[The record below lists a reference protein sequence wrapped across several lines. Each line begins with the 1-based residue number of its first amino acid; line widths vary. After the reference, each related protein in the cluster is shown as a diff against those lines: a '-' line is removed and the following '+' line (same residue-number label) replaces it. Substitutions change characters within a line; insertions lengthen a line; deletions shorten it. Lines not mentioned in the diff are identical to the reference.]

1 MKKLVIEPTVKSG
14 IETVLH
20 SHIQG
25 MKDIIK
31 NLQNP
36 DFDASQY
43 PEWVNKETIEKHIS
57 QYNDM
62 YAVLRCFSTFNQEEN
77 CKRIYANIDEHIFAL
92 QDMKDKE
99 LEEDRRESLDFNI
112 NSWKRMKFLIK
123 MMEYAI
129 KNLEE
134 TDNSILQE
142 FLDQC
147 K

>member
-14 IETVLH
+14 IETILH

-31 NLQNP
+31 NMQNP

-43 PEWVNKETIEKHIS
+43 PEWVNTETIEKHIS

-99 LEEDRRESLDFNI
+99 LEEERRESLDFNI
-112 NSWKRMKFLIK
+112 NSWKRMRFLIK
-123 MMEYAI
+123 MVEYAI

-142 FLDQC
+142 LLDQC

>member
-14 IETVLH
+14 IETILH

-36 DFDASQY
+36 DFDVSQY
-43 PEWVNKETIEKHIS
+43 PEWVNVETVEKHIS

-62 YAVLRCFSTFNQEEN
+62 YAVLRSLSTFNQEEN

-123 MMEYAI
+123 MIEYAI

>member
-14 IETVLH
+14 IETILH

-36 DFDASQY
+36 EFDVSQY
-43 PEWVNKETIEKHIS
+43 PEWVNTETIEKHIS

-62 YAVLRCFSTFNQEEN
+62 YAVLRSLSTFNQEEN

-123 MMEYAI
+123 MMEYAV

>member
-14 IETVLH
+14 IETILH

-43 PEWVNKETIEKHIS
+43 PEWVNVETIEKHIS
-57 QYNDM
+57 QYNDI
-62 YAVLRCFSTFNQEEN
+62 YAVLRSLSTFNQEEN

-112 NSWKRMKFLIK
+112 NSWKRMKFLVK
-123 MMEYAI
+123 MIEYAI

>member
-14 IETVLH
+14 IETILH

-36 DFDASQY
+36 EFDTSQY
-43 PEWVNKETIEKHIS
+43 PEWVNTETIEKHIS

-99 LEEDRRESLDFNI
+99 LEKDRRESLDFNI

-123 MMEYAI
+123 MIEYAI

>member
-14 IETVLH
+14 IETILH

-25 MKDIIK
+25 MKDIIE

-43 PEWVNKETIEKHIS
+43 PEWVNTETIEKHIS

-62 YAVLRCFSTFNQEEN
+62 YAVLRSLSTFNQEEN

-112 NSWKRMKFLIK
+112 NSWKRLKFLIK
-123 MMEYAI
+123 MIEYAI

>member
-14 IETVLH
+14 IETILH

-43 PEWVNKETIEKHIS
+43 PEWVNTETIEKHIS

-62 YAVLRCFSTFNQEEN
+62 YAVLRSLSTFNQEEN

-99 LEEDRRESLDFNI
+99 LEENRRESLDFNI

-123 MMEYAI
+123 MIEYAI

-142 FLDQC
+142 LLDQC

>member
-14 IETVLH
+14 IETILH

-43 PEWVNKETIEKHIS
+43 PEWVNTETIEKHIS

-62 YAVLRCFSTFNQEEN
+62 YAVLRSLSTFNQEEN
-77 CKRIYANIDEHIFAL
+77 CKRIYANIDEHISAL

-99 LEEDRRESLDFNI
+99 LEESRRENLDFNI

-123 MMEYAI
+123 MIEYAI

-134 TDNSILQE
+134 TDAVILQE

>member
-14 IETVLH
+14 IETILH

-36 DFDASQY
+36 DFDVSQY
-43 PEWVNKETIEKHIS
+43 PEWVNVETVEKHIS

-62 YAVLRCFSTFNQEEN
+62 YAVLRSLSTFNQEEN

-99 LEEDRRESLDFNI
+99 LEEDRRENLDFNI
-112 NSWKRMKFLIK
+112 NSWKRMKFLVK
-123 MMEYAI
+123 MIEYAI

>member
-1 MKKLVIEPTVKSG
+1 MKKLIIEPTVKSG
-14 IETVLH
+14 IETILH

-43 PEWVNKETIEKHIS
+43 PEWVNTETIEKHIS

-62 YAVLRCFSTFNQEEN
+62 YAVLRSLSTFNQEEN

-123 MMEYAI
+123 MIEYAI

>member
-1 MKKLVIEPTVKSG
+1 MKKLVIEPTVRSG
-14 IETVLH
+14 IETILH

-36 DFDASQY
+36 EFDTSQY
-43 PEWVNKETIEKHIS
+43 PEWVNTETIEKHIS

-62 YAVLRCFSTFNQEEN
+62 YAVLRSLSTFNQEEN

-112 NSWKRMKFLIK
+112 NSWKRMKFLVK

>member
-14 IETVLH
+14 IETILH

-36 DFDASQY
+36 DFDTSQY
-43 PEWVNKETIEKHIS
+43 PEWVNTETIEKHIS

-62 YAVLRCFSTFNQEEN
+62 YAVLRSLSTFNQEEN
-77 CKRIYANIDEHIFAL
+77 CKRIYANIDEHISAL

-123 MMEYAI
+123 MIEYAI

-142 FLDQC
+142 FLNQC

>member
-43 PEWVNKETIEKHIS
+43 PEWVNTETIEKHIS

-62 YAVLRCFSTFNQEEN
+62 YAVLRSLSTFNQEEN
-77 CKRIYANIDEHIFAL
+77 CKRIYANIDEHISAL
-92 QDMKDKE
+92 QEMKDKE
-99 LEEDRRESLDFNI
+99 LEEDRRENLDFNI

-123 MMEYAI
+123 MIEYAI

-134 TDNSILQE
+134 TDAAVLQE

>member
-14 IETVLH
+14 IETILH

-25 MKDIIK
+25 MKDIMK

-36 DFDASQY
+36 EFDTSQY
-43 PEWVNKETIEKHIS
+43 PEWVNTETIEKHIS

-62 YAVLRCFSTFNQEEN
+62 YAVLRSLSTFNQEEN

-123 MMEYAI
+123 MIEYAI

-134 TDNSILQE
+134 TDNFILQE

>member
-14 IETVLH
+14 IETILH

-36 DFDASQY
+36 DFDVSQY
-43 PEWVNKETIEKHIS
+43 PEWVNTETIEKHIS

-62 YAVLRCFSTFNQEEN
+62 YAVLRSLSAFNQEEN

-123 MMEYAI
+123 MIEYAI

>member
-14 IETVLH
+14 IETILH

-43 PEWVNKETIEKHIS
+43 PEWVNTETIEKHIS

-62 YAVLRCFSTFNQEEN
+62 YAVLRSLSTFNQEEN

-134 TDNSILQE
+134 TDNSIIQE

>member
-14 IETVLH
+14 IETILH

-43 PEWVNKETIEKHIS
+43 PEWVNTETIEKHIS

-62 YAVLRCFSTFNQEEN
+62 YAVLRSLSTFNQEEN

-112 NSWKRMKFLIK
+112 NSWKKMKFLIK
-123 MMEYAI
+123 MIEYTI

>member
-14 IETVLH
+14 IETILH

-36 DFDASQY
+36 EFDVSQY
-43 PEWVNKETIEKHIS
+43 PEWVNVETVEKHIS

-62 YAVLRCFSTFNQEEN
+62 YAVLRSLSTFNQEEN

-123 MMEYAI
+123 MIEYAI

>member
-14 IETVLH
+14 IETILH

-36 DFDASQY
+36 DFDVSQY
-43 PEWVNKETIEKHIS
+43 PEWVNVETVEKHIS

-123 MMEYAI
+123 MIEYAI

>member
-14 IETVLH
+14 IETILH

-36 DFDASQY
+36 EFDASQY
-43 PEWVNKETIEKHIS
+43 PEWVNTETIEKHIS

-62 YAVLRCFSTFNQEEN
+62 YAVLRSLSTFNQEEN

-99 LEEDRRESLDFNI
+99 LEEDRRKSLDFNI

-123 MMEYAI
+123 MIEYAI

>member
-14 IETVLH
+14 IETILH

-43 PEWVNKETIEKHIS
+43 PEWVNAETIEKHIS

-62 YAVLRCFSTFNQEEN
+62 YAVLRSLSTFNQEEN

-123 MMEYAI
+123 MIEYAI

>member
-14 IETVLH
+14 IETILH

-36 DFDASQY
+36 EFDTSQY
-43 PEWVNKETIEKHIS
+43 PEWVNTETIEKHIS

-123 MMEYAI
+123 MIEYAI

>member
-14 IETVLH
+14 IETILH

-36 DFDASQY
+36 EFDTSQY
-43 PEWVNKETIEKHIS
+43 PEWVNTETIEKHIS

-62 YAVLRCFSTFNQEEN
+62 YAVLRSLSTLNQEEN

-123 MMEYAI
+123 MIEYAI

>member
-1 MKKLVIEPTVKSG
+1 MKKLVIEPTVRSG
-14 IETVLH
+14 IETILH
-20 SHIQG
+20 SHIHG

-36 DFDASQY
+36 EFDTSQY
-43 PEWVNKETIEKHIS
+43 PEWVNVETVEKHIS

-62 YAVLRCFSTFNQEEN
+62 YAVLRCLSTFNQEEN
-77 CKRIYANIDEHIFAL
+77 CKTIYTNINEHISAL

-99 LEEDRRESLDFNI
+99 LEENRRESLDFNI

>member
-14 IETVLH
+14 IETILH

-36 DFDASQY
+36 EFDVSQY
-43 PEWVNKETIEKHIS
+43 PEWVNVETVEKHIS

-77 CKRIYANIDEHIFAL
+77 CKRIYANIDEHISAL

-99 LEEDRRESLDFNI
+99 LEEDRRENLDFNI
-112 NSWKRMKFLIK
+112 NSWKRMRFLIK
-123 MMEYAI
+123 MIEYAI
-129 KNLEE
+129 KDLEE
-134 TDNSILQE
+134 TDAAVLQE

>member
-14 IETVLH
+14 IETILH

-43 PEWVNKETIEKHIS
+43 PEWVNTETIEKHIS

-62 YAVLRCFSTFNQEEN
+62 YAVLRSLSTFNQEEN

>member
-14 IETVLH
+14 IETILH

-43 PEWVNKETIEKHIS
+43 PEWVNTETIEKHIS

-62 YAVLRCFSTFNQEEN
+62 YAVLRSLSTFNQEEN

-92 QDMKDKE
+92 QDMKGKE
-99 LEEDRRESLDFNI
+99 LEENRRESLDFNI

-123 MMEYAI
+123 MIEYAI

-142 FLDQC
+142 LLDQC

>member
-14 IETVLH
+14 IETILH

-43 PEWVNKETIEKHIS
+43 PEWVNTETIEKHIS

-62 YAVLRCFSTFNQEEN
+62 YAVLRSLSTFNQEEN

-123 MMEYAI
+123 MIEYAI
-129 KNLEE
+129 KNLEK

>member
-14 IETVLH
+14 IETILH

-36 DFDASQY
+36 DFDVSQY
-43 PEWVNKETIEKHIS
+43 PEWVNTETIEKHIS

-134 TDNSILQE
+134 TDNVILQE

>member
-14 IETVLH
+14 IETILH

-36 DFDASQY
+36 EFDVSQY
-43 PEWVNKETIEKHIS
+43 PEWVNTETIEKHIS

-123 MMEYAI
+123 MIEYAI

>member
-1 MKKLVIEPTVKSG
+1 MKKLIIEPTVKSG
-14 IETVLH
+14 IETILH

-43 PEWVNKETIEKHIS
+43 PEWVNTETIEKHIS

-62 YAVLRCFSTFNQEEN
+62 YAVLRSLSTFNQEEN

-123 MMEYAI
+123 MIEYAI

-142 FLDQC
+142 FLNQC

>member
-14 IETVLH
+14 IETILH

-36 DFDASQY
+36 DFDVSQY
-43 PEWVNKETIEKHIS
+43 PEWVNVETVEKHIS

-62 YAVLRCFSTFNQEEN
+62 YVVLRSLSTFNQEEN

-123 MMEYAI
+123 MIEYAI

>member
-14 IETVLH
+14 IET
-20 SHIQG
+20 IQG

-36 DFDASQY
+36 DFDVSQY
-43 PEWVNKETIEKHIS
+43 PEWVNVETVEKHIS

-62 YAVLRCFSTFNQEEN
+62 YAVLRCLSTFTQEEN

-123 MMEYAI
+123 MIEYAI

-134 TDNSILQE
+134 TDNVILQE

>member
-14 IETVLH
+14 IETILH

-43 PEWVNKETIEKHIS
+43 PEWVNTETIEKHIS

-123 MMEYAI
+123 MIEYAI

>member
-1 MKKLVIEPTVKSG
+1 
-14 IETVLH
+14 
-20 SHIQG
+20 

-43 PEWVNKETIEKHIS
+43 PEWVNTETIEKHIS

-62 YAVLRCFSTFNQEEN
+62 YAVLRCLSTFNQEEN

-123 MMEYAI
+123 MIEYAI

>member
-14 IETVLH
+14 IETILH

-36 DFDASQY
+36 EFDTSQY
-43 PEWVNKETIEKHIS
+43 PEWVNTETIEKHIS

-62 YAVLRCFSTFNQEEN
+62 YAVLRSLSTFNQEEN

>member
-14 IETVLH
+14 IETILH

-43 PEWVNKETIEKHIS
+43 PEWVNTETIEKHIS

-62 YAVLRCFSTFNQEEN
+62 YAVLRSLSTFNQEEN

-112 NSWKRMKFLIK
+112 NNWKRMKFLIK

>member
-14 IETVLH
+14 IETILH

-43 PEWVNKETIEKHIS
+43 PEWVNVETVEKHIS

-62 YAVLRCFSTFNQEEN
+62 YAVLRSLSTFNQEEN
-77 CKRIYANIDEHIFAL
+77 CKRIYANIDEHISAL
-92 QDMKDKE
+92 QEMKDKE
-99 LEEDRRESLDFNI
+99 LEESRRENLDFNI

-123 MMEYAI
+123 MIEYAI

-142 FLDQC
+142 FLEQC

>member
-14 IETVLH
+14 IETILH

-25 MKDIIK
+25 MKDIIE

-36 DFDASQY
+36 DFDVSQY
-43 PEWVNKETIEKHIS
+43 PEWVNTETIEKHIS

-62 YAVLRCFSTFNQEEN
+62 YAVLRSLSTFNQEEN

-112 NSWKRMKFLIK
+112 NNWKRMKFLIK
-123 MMEYAI
+123 MIEYAI

>member
-43 PEWVNKETIEKHIS
+43 PEWVNTETIEKHIS

-62 YAVLRCFSTFNQEEN
+62 YAVLRSLSTFNQEEN

-123 MMEYAI
+123 MIEYAI